1 MTLPESRRTSL
12 AGEHAAASHPPPSV
26 DLASAVLLCLVAG
39 MVDAVGFVRH
49 GAFAANMT
57 GNTVLT
63 AIALA
68 ERDVPR
74 AIDCGLM
81 LACFFLGAIVGRL
94 LLTLGRRAAW
104 PLALEAALLVACVLM
119 PPARWLALGTVAL
132 AMGVQASALSRF
144 AGVSVSTVVVTSTM
158 VRLAEANLD
167 VLLRFF
173 GRGATAERA
182 PWLLLSGVWLAYAA
196 GAMFAVLLTPASSV
210 PVFVAAGL
218 VIVVVMLRRGAI
230 P

>member
-1 MTLPESRRTSL
+1 M
-12 AGEHAAASHPPPSV
+12 SHPRPSV
-26 DLASAVLLCLVAG
+26 DLASAFILCLVAG

-68 ERDVPR
+68 ERDVAR

-94 LLTLGRRAAW
+94 LLTLGRRRAAW

-119 PPARWLALGTVAL
+119 PPDRWLALGTVAL
-132 AMGVQASALSRF
+132 AMGVQAAALSRF

-173 GRGATAERA
+173 GRAATAERA

-196 GAMFAVLLTPASSV
+196 GAMFAVLLMPASSV
-210 PVFVAAGL
+210 PVLVAAGL
-218 VIVVVMLRRGAI
+218 VFVVVILRRGAI

>member
-1 MTLPESRRTSL
+1 V
-12 AGEHAAASHPPPSV
+12 SHPRPSV
-26 DLASAVLLCLVAG
+26 DLASAFILCLVAG

-68 ERDVPR
+68 ERDVAR

-94 LLTLGRRAAW
+94 LLTLGRRRAAW

-119 PPARWLALGTVAL
+119 PPDRWLALGTVAL
-132 AMGVQASALSRF
+132 AMGVQAAALSRF

-167 VLLRFF
+167 VLLRLF
-173 GRGATAERA
+173 GRAATADRT
-182 PWLLLSGVWLAYAA
+182 PWLLLSGVWLAYAV
-196 GAMFAVLLTPASSV
+196 GAIVAVLLTPASST
-210 PVFVAAGL
+210 PLFVAAGL
-218 VIVVVMLRRGAI
+218 VVVVVMLRRGAI